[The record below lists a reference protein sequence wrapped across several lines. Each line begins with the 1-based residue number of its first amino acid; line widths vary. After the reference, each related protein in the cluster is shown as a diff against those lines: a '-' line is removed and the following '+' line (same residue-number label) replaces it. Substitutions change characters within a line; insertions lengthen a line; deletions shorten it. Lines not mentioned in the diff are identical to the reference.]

1 MLWLSVISTICWPI
15 CFWWMWRISTRQNA
29 LIHELHRQTREI
41 EKVARDEHAMLKDA
55 EPKIGEIKDTVR
67 RLEKNDRG

>member
-1 MLWLSVISTICWPI
+1 
-15 CFWWMWRISTRQNA
+15 MWHISTRQNA

-41 EKVARDEHAMLKDA
+41 EKVAKDEHAMLKNA
-55 EPKIGEIKDTVR
+55 EPKIGEINDTVR